1 MGKPVVFV
9 TRAVHASILQ
19 RLGAVCEVRAWTEKG
34 RCPADVLA
42 KEIQDADVVVGTDHW
57 DDALMARAP
66 RLRHIALTSV
76 GFDMVDLEAANR
88 RNILVTNTAGSLTD
102 TVADLVFALMLAVG
116 RRVCEMDRWLRAG
129 QWREVAMTP
138 MGRDLH
144 HATLGILGFG
154 RIGVAVAERAR
165 GFQMPVLYHDV
176 IRRTDLEQEYGYR
189 FVEKDALFGE
199 SDYVTIHTTLTENNR
214 RLVGAAELGLMKPAA
229 FLINTSRGPVVD
241 EQALIAALKRGQIAG
256 AALDVFEQE
265 PVDMANP
272 LLTMENVVLLP
283 HVGSAT
289 EATRRAMVELA
300 ADNALAVC
308 QGQPPLTP
316 VNPEVLP
323 RLRPQ

>member
-9 TRAVHASILQ
+9 TRAVHASVLE
-19 RLGAVCEVRAWTEKG
+19 RLGTVFEVRSWKEKG

-42 KEIQDADVVVGTDHW
+42 KEIEDATAVVGTDDW
-57 DDALMARAP
+57 DEALMARAP

-76 GFDMVDLEAANR
+76 GFDMVDLAAANR
-88 RNILVTNTAGSLTD
+88 RKVLVTNTAGSLTD

-165 GFQMPVLYHDV
+165 GFHMTVLYHDV
-176 IRRTDLEQEYGYR
+176 IRREELERQYGVRY
-189 FVEKDALFGE
+189 VPKDTLFRDA
-199 SDYVTIHTTLTENNR
+199 DYVTIHTDLNENTR
-214 RLVGAAELGLMKPAA
+214 KLVGPAELKLMKPTA
-229 FLINTSRGPVVD
+229 FLINTSRGPIVD
-241 EQALIAALKRGQIAG
+241 EQALIAALQSGQIAG
-256 AALDVFEQE
+256 AGLDVFVRE
-265 PVDMANP
+265 PVGMGNP
-272 LLTMENVVLLP
+272 LLKMDNVVLLP
-283 HVGSAT
+283 HIGSAT

-300 ADNALAVC
+300 ADNAMAVI
-308 QGQPPLTP
+308 QGKPPLTP
-316 VNPEVLP
+316 VNPDVLS
-323 RLRPQ
+323 RA